1 MLSEWIT
8 EKVTQQHCRIIGID
22 GLGGA
27 GKTTISA
34 QLSSALE
41 DLRIPVTILHI
52 DDFIHPRCVR
62 YRDDLPEWK
71 CYYDLQWN
79 YTPLL
84 ELIAAF
90 RRDGTYSGEVSLY
103 NKDEDSYDA
112 QEICIPPNGILL
124 VEGVFLQRPE
134 LSGVFDAVIWL
145 DVPESERLCR
155 VLRRDGYIGD
165 ADAIRKKYENRYFP
179 AERFYVEICKPEECA
194 DFVVDFADRKQPD
207 PHT

>member
-1 MLSEWIT
+1 MLLEWIR
-8 EKVTQQHCRIIGID
+8 ERVTQQNCRIIGID

-34 QLSSALE
+34 QISDTLTDRE
-41 DLRIPVTILHI
+41 IPVTILHI

-62 YRDDLPEWK
+62 YRNDVPEWK

-84 ELIAAF
+84 KLIASF
-90 RRDGTYSGEVSLY
+90 RRDGTYCGEVSLY
-103 NKDEDSYDA
+103 NKDEDGYDT
-112 QEICIPPNGILL
+112 QEIKIPPNGVLL

-155 VLRRDGYIGD
+155 VLQRDGYIGD

-179 AERFYVEICKPEECA
+179 AERFYAETCKPEEGA
-194 DFVVDFADRKQPD
+194 DFVVELSEKS
-207 PHT
+207 

>member
-1 MLSEWIT
+1 MLSEWIR
-8 EKVTQQHCRIIGID
+8 ERVTQQNCRIIGID

-34 QLSSALE
+34 QISDTLA
-41 DLRIPVTILHI
+41 DRGIPVTILHI

-62 YRDDLPEWK
+62 YRDDVPEWK

-79 YTPLL
+79 YTTLL

-90 RRDGTYSGEVSLY
+90 RRDGTYCCKVSLY
-103 NKDEDSYDA
+103 NKDEDGYDT
-112 QEICIPPNGILL
+112 QEIHIPENGVLL

-134 LSGVFDAVIWL
+134 LSGLFDAVIWL
-145 DVPESERLCR
+145 DVPESVRLCR

-165 ADAIRKKYENRYFP
+165 AEAIRKNTKTAIFRQNSFMSKAVNRQK
-179 AERFYVEICKPEECA
+179 RRIL
-194 DFVVDFADRKQPD
+194 
-207 PHT
+207 

>member
-1 MLSEWIT
+1 MLLEWIR
-8 EKVTQQHCRIIGID
+8 ERVTQQNCRIIGMD

-41 DLRIPVTILHI
+41 DLGIPVTILHI
-52 DDFIHPRCVR
+52 DDFIHPRCIR
-62 YRDDLPEWK
+62 YRDDVPEWK

-84 ELIAAF
+84 ELIASF
-90 RRDGTYSGEVSLY
+90 RRDGIYSDEVLLY
-103 NKDEDSYDA
+103 NKEQDCYDA
-112 QEICIPPNGILL
+112 QEIHIPENGVLL
-124 VEGVFLQRPE
+124 VEGVFLQRQE

-145 DVPESERLCR
+145 NVPESERLCR

-179 AERFYVEICKPEECA
+179 AERFYVENCKPEEKA
-194 DFVVDFADRKQPD
+194 DIVMELCER
-207 PHT
+207 